1 MSQAAPKKIQ
11 WQKRSKALLLEW
23 PDGVSH
29 SLSFELLR
37 VCSPSAEVQGHG
49 PGQAVL
55 QTGKKNVNL
64 KAINPVGRYAVQLVF
79 DDGHDSGIYSWS
91 FLRRLG
97 DEQEQYWTDYLEAL
111 HKAGASRDPEVQIVQ
126 IQDPQ

>member
-1 MSQAAPKKIQ
+1 MNQAAPKKIQ
-11 WQKRSKALLLEW
+11 WQKRSKALLLDW
-23 PDGVSH
+23 PDGASH

-55 QTGKKNVNL
+55 QTGKKDVNL

-97 DEQEQYWTDYLEAL
+97 DEQERYWEDYLQAL
-111 HKAGASRDPEVQIVQ
+111 HDAGASRDPELQVVQ
-126 IQDPQ
+126 IQDPG